1 MFSYSP
7 LYTTIN
13 ALFAERIKLNKT
25 PKYFQILQELYGM
38 NQILQLQG
46 LSNLTTIIRTTFST
60 YQKPFDVDTESVN
73 INFDIYKQP
82 VYTQLTVRIKVL
94 SNLQGS
100 IILQEATTKKSV
112 ENNFYNIANKIFID
126 STTVSLRFICFLG
139 NFFRFSRFQNFKTIT
154 TAGPEKL

>member
-1 MFSYSP
+1 M
-7 LYTTIN
+7 
-13 ALFAERIKLNKT
+13 
-25 PKYFQILQELYGM
+25 
-38 NQILQLQG
+38 
-46 LSNLTTIIRTTFST
+46 
-60 YQKPFDVDTESVN
+60 DTESVN

-154 TAGPEKL
+154 IENYKHFAFTVFSQFTKQLLSNLEGLTLVAYTKSVYQRTQA